1 MALVASTGTISLAN
15 LRANLEDHRSTL
27 TTQSTAGRKDFTI
40 PLRCATLSD
49 TTALSLRTVAFTPQD
64 DMEVRTIAVRVTD
77 TTASRVITATLSV
90 DDGDTTFLLDKTL
103 AASVTTINGTADSRD
118 SSSLDLTDVTGDRVR
133 LLKGVRYRLTLEN
146 TAAGTTTSGEVQA
159 WVQLR
164 TRRRGGPGGVPY
176 MPRAFR
182 ADCNLDVDGLNDS
195 LERARSDIQ
204 RNMDRRYT
212 RSMLIYPFDGVTDS
226 TNAAARAFY
235 IRRPGTGMAVTIE
248 AVEAVVYG
256 NAAVGMTV
264 TASDTAWPVLEIDTS
279 ATATEEIYGSS
290 SVPIDVD
297 SESVDTT
304 LTIAWDAAYTV
315 TRGYLV
321 VHLLCDRGNQGDD
334 FDAYDPTFLDA
345 TTTAV
350 GTALDAEL
358 TAIAAA
364 VADDGAADKD
374 LRCECFVL
382 RGVSSGASV
391 DFHTPGG
398 ARRIARLD
406 AWVVYGSGSSAET
419 TVIVD
424 APSNST
430 TSGSSTGSP
439 VLVTAGTDASGDAA
453 VDPMDKADDATV
465 SVANAGGGTALMC
478 MGLVWWS

>member
-1 MALVASTGTISLAN
+1 
-15 LRANLEDHRSTL
+15 
-27 TTQSTAGRKDFTI
+27 
-40 PLRCATLSD
+40 
-49 TTALSLRTVAFTPQD
+49 
-64 DMEVRTIAVRVTD
+64 
-77 TTASRVITATLSV
+77 
-90 DDGDTTFLLDKTL
+90 
-103 AASVTTINGTADSRD
+103 
-118 SSSLDLTDVTGDRVR
+118 
-133 LLKGVRYRLTLEN
+133 VRYRLTLEN

-182 ADCNLDVDGLNDS
+182 ADGNLDVDGLNDS

-212 RSMLIYPFDGVTDS
+212 RSMLFFPFDGVTNS
-226 TNAAARAFY
+226 TAAVQRTFS
-235 IRRPGTGMAVTIE
+235 IRRPGANNAATIE
-248 AVEAVVYG
+248 AVEVVSYG

-264 TASDTAWPVLEIDTS
+264 TASDTDWPAIS
-279 ATATEEIYGSS
+279 ATTSSTATTEVYASS

-297 SESVDTT
+297 SNATDVT
-304 LTIAWDAAYTV
+304 LTVAWDAAYTV

-374 LRCECFVL
+374 LRCECFVVRTL
-382 RGVSSGASV
+382 GVGDTVTYRLPS
-391 DFHTPGG
+391 G
-398 ARRIARLD
+398 ARRIHRVEAYIAAD
-406 AWVVYGSGSSAET
+406 SADEAT
-419 TVIVD
+419 ITV
-424 APSNST
+424 SNGIDSISFELT
-430 TSGSSTGSP
+430 ATDP
-439 VLVTAGTDASGDAA
+439 AVLVDGGGDAGA
-453 VDPMDKADDATV
+453 DDTTADDPMDSSDDTL
-465 SVANAGGGTALMC
+465 VAIAESGSAASDVEFVQVN
-478 MGLVWWS
+478 VWWS